1 MSGDTN
7 RTFRNQE
14 VLIVEDELLIAL
26 DLERIVK
33 QLGYIVLG
41 PAASIEKA
49 LDLLSRS
56 SPSAA
61 LLDINLS
68 GVLVVPVA
76 KACQDRGIPFLLVT
90 GYGRL
95 SLQEP
100 ILDSAPRIHEPFDKG
115 SIKSALVDLIE
126 N

>member
-100 ILDSAPRIHEPFDKG
+100 ILDSAPRIRKPFDKG